1 MVESLNL
8 MTRISQWLLRISSG
22 KVALISLVI
31 FLVFTALVL
40 PDQASRADEVSAEA
54 GTPDLSFFYTPDDLY
69 RMAEA
74 YGGEGRVEYIRARF
88 TFDLAWPVVYTLF
101 LVTALSWILQRAVS
115 PGSRVGRLNLVP
127 LFGAVFDYLE
137 NISTSLVMWR
147 YPQETAVVDWLA
159 SLFTPAKWILISVA
173 FVVLLAG
180 IVQVMRR
187 GIVSKRAKPKRR
199 QG

>member
-1 MVESLNL
+1 MNL
-8 MTRISQWLLRISSG
+8 IKRLSQWLLRVSNG

-40 PDQASRADEVSAEA
+40 PDQASKADEVSAEA

-69 RMAEA
+69 RMAGA
-74 YGGEGRVEYIRARF
+74 YGEQGRVEYIRARF
-88 TFDLAWPVVYTLF
+88 TFDLAWPVVYTFF
-101 LVTALSWILQRAVS
+101 LVTALSWILQRATS
-115 PGSRVGRLNLVP
+115 PGSRMGSLNLVP

-147 YPQETAVVDWLA
+147 YPQQTAVVDWLA

-187 GIVSKRAKPKRR
+187 GIVSKRAKSKRR

>member
-1 MVESLNL
+1 MNL
-8 MTRISQWLLRISSG
+8 IKRLSQWLLRVSNG

-40 PDQASRADEVSAEA
+40 PDQASKADEVSAEA

-74 YGGEGRVEYIRARF
+74 YGEQGRVAYIRARF
-88 TFDLAWPVVYTLF
+88 TFDLAWPVVYTFF
-101 LVTALSWILQRAVS
+101 LVTALSWILQRATS
-115 PGSRVGRLNLVP
+115 PGSRMGSLNLVP

-147 YPQETAVVDWLA
+147 YPQQTAVVDWLA

-187 GIVSKRAKPKRR
+187 GIVSKRAKSKRR

>member
-8 MTRISQWLLRISSG
+8 MTRLSQWLLRVSNG

-31 FLVFTALVL
+31 FLVFTALFL

-101 LVTALSWILQRAVS
+101 LVTALSWILQRVAS
-115 PGSRVGRLNLVP
+115 PGYRVKRLNLVP

-159 SLFTPAKWILISVA
+159 SLFTPAKWSLIFAA
-173 FVVLLAG
+173 FVILVVGLVVL
-180 IVQVMRR
+180 VRMWVRESR
-187 GIVSKRAKPKRR
+187 G
-199 QG
+199 Q